1 MSQSKLLI
9 IGPSWVGDM
18 VMAQSLF
25 KTILNQSPNTS
36 IDVIA
41 PEWSLALTKRMP
53 EVNKGIVSPIK
64 HGELGIMKHFYLA
77 EWIRPNKYDRAIIM
91 TRSWKAALIPW
102 FAGIPVRTGYRGE
115 MRYFL
120 INDMRTMDTKI
131 LDQTVKRFVALDSLS
146 NQLPVIEPPSLTV
159 SSDNITIIIKR
170 LNLNSNKPIMAI
182 MPGAEYGPAK
192 QWPSDY
198 FAEVVQTY
206 LSKDWNVCILGSQ
219 KDSQVALE
227 IKALLHENYN
237 SLYDLTGKTTLLDAI
252 DLLSLANIA
261 LTNDSGLMHVAAAV
275 DTPLLALYGPTSPE
289 FTPPLTKKAKVMRK
303 TDGYIKDRQGLGRN
317 GYHESLLKLTPQE
330 VLNELEAFIEE
341 N

>member
-77 EWIRPNKYDRAIIM
+77 EWIRPHKYDRAIIM

-170 LNLNSNKPIMAI
+170 LNLNLNKPIMAI